1 METTRRGGRNFTP
14 AKREKHTLQ
23 RLASPLELFSRTNP
37 RLSRYH
43 EIIHLPPPPPPT
55 RPNFAQVLQVL
66 LSIFPQYYSRS
77 KKKAKT
83 ILKQNFER

>member
-43 EIIHLPPPPPPT
+43 EIIHLPPPPPHPPQFCT
-55 RPNFAQVLQVL
+55 SITSIAFNFSSVLQ
-66 LSIFPQYYSRS
+66 SFQEESENNT
-77 KKKAKT
+77 KAK
-83 ILKQNFER
+83 F